1 MSRSSDTGC
10 EISLESSPSC
20 ASLNYSSD
28 INAIGVDTPEKSEH
42 GFVPAANNG
51 LKYLPRWPPVNLDF
65 RDLTYEVSDV
75 DKGKQT
81 CTD

>member
-28 INAIGVDTPEKSEH
+28 INAIGGDTPEKSENDI
-42 GFVPAANNG
+42 VPSVNRG
-51 LKYLPRWPPVNLDF
+51 LKYLPRWPPVNLEF
-65 RDLTYEVSDV
+65 QDLTYTVSDV
-75 DKGKQT
+75 DKGM
-81 CTD
+81 